1 MSKADNKQSWSE
13 EEIFKLI
20 RYANEVFEV
29 EIPLVKEIRKT
40 VEYLQACRLIK
51 RTDKDRMFLV
61 AEVKTE
67 VRYKIRFM
75 PSRFSS
81 NTEELPIPEDVLMC
95 AYDGVRKILDNKC
108 DYLAKRSGYER
119 AMKDEEGRRMA

>member
-1 MSKADNKQSWSE
+1 MRKTDNKQSWSE

-75 PSRFSS
+75 PSRFSRD
-81 NTEELPIPEDVLMC
+81 TEELPIPEDVLMC

-119 AMKDEEGRRMA
+119 TMKDE

>member
-1 MSKADNKQSWSE
+1 MSEVNNKTRWSE
-13 EEIFKLI
+13 EEIFNLI
-20 RYANEVFEV
+20 QYANNVFEI

-40 VEYLQACRLIK
+40 VEYLQACRLIG

-61 AEVKTE
+61 ADIKTE
-67 VRYKIRFM
+67 VKYKIRFM

-95 AYDGVRKILDNKC
+95 AYDGVRDILDRKC
-108 DYLAKRSGYER
+108 DYLAKRSGYKQ
-119 AMKDEEGRRMA
+119 AMKDE

>member
-1 MSKADNKQSWSE
+1 MRKTDNKQSWSE

-20 RYANEVFEV
+20 RYSNEVFEV

-40 VEYLQACRLIK
+40 VEYLQACRLVK

-75 PSRFSS
+75 PSRFSRD
-81 NTEELPIPEDVLMC
+81 TEELPIPEDVLMC

-119 AMKDEEGRRMA
+119 TMKDE

>member
-1 MSKADNKQSWSE
+1 MRKTDNKQSWSE

-119 AMKDEEGRRMA
+119 TMKDE

>member
-119 AMKDEEGRRMA
+119 AMKDE